1 MKTALVAGATGL
13 IGEQLL
19 RLLLQSDQYDKVIAL
34 VRREITD
41 HPKLEQRTIDL
52 GDEKDYEGLK
62 ADDVFCCLGTTIKK
76 AGSKENF
83 RKVDLHYPLIL
94 AQAMKHNGAKQYLIV
109 TALGANKNS
118 SIFYNQVKGEV
129 EDAISKIGFDSIHIF
144 RPSLLIGDRKEKR
157 SAEDAAKWFYK
168 VFGFLIPSKY
178 KGINVSKIARAMLAL
193 AAEHERG
200 IFIHESDVLQ
210 KY

>member
-19 RLLLQSDQYDKVIAL
+19 GLLLQGGQYDKVIAL
-34 VRREITD
+34 VRREVANR
-41 HPKLEQRTIDL
+41 PKLEQRTINLD
-52 GDEKDYEGLK
+52 DEKDYEGVK
-62 ADDVFCCLGTTIKK
+62 ADDIFCCLGTTIGK

-83 RKVDLHYPLIL
+83 RKVDFQYPLML
-94 AQAMKHNGAKQYLIV
+94 ARAMKRNGAKQYLIV

-129 EDAISKIGFDSIHIF
+129 EDAISKIGFDSIHIL
-144 RPSLLIGDRKEKR
+144 RPSLLVGDRKEKR

-168 VFGFLIPSKY
+168 AFGFLIPSKY
-178 KGINVSKIARAMLAL
+178 KGIDVTKIARAMVAF